1 MDTLKKLQRL
11 SRAAQRQD
19 GECQIAHTGVGQA
32 YVHGS
37 HRVRVLL
44 LLDTP
49 PCEVRPEWLL
59 EFAPSYYDPRTLDG
73 EIKRVFQSLLARRRI
88 KK

>member
-1 MDTLKKLQRL
+1 MDKLKKLQRL

-49 PCEVRPEWLL
+49 PCEERLK
-59 EFAPSYYDPRTLDG
+59 YTLDLT
-73 EIKRVFQSLLARRRI
+73 IKRTRI
-88 KK
+88 VVGGGKL